1 MSKSTSQKTQKTQNM
16 QKKIKMIGGDGE
28 VTPDNIIDFVI
39 QTSPESGDDDLGMIA
54 GALNYGSNALDSA
67 QNALVTAKNVTD
79 AAVDIGGKVV
89 EKTIQLKDPAIEA
102 GKQATQQAINTVQT
116 TYENAKS
123 FPSKAQILSFDSVGH
138 ALGLDKNGINLSQQ
152 TPEQITAQLKN
163 LNDTFKSPAFQKE
176 LNKLTIEASKQVAV
190 FGDAAKEPLKD
201 ASNAGVEIAANAA
214 DKMIEQS
221 AQLVLNAIG
230 IVPVVGEVLSA
241 VRAVDNLIKMGVL
254 SIDAATKSA
263 TIVGDASKKIS
274 DNIEQAQQAA
284 AVAMPEMPEM
294 PEMPV
299 PTTIPSMPDMSVPPM
314 PSTNKVGG
322 RGSKKTLR
330 AMKKE
335 SNEILKRVNK
345 SIKEHVVGMGATKTR
360 KTHFKNKTKRVRR
373 N

>member
-1 MSKSTSQKTQKTQNM
+1 MSNPNPNPKSKKT
-16 QKKIKMIGGDGE
+16 QKKIKMAGGGGGGD
-28 VTPDNIIDFVI
+28 TPDNIIDYVI
-39 QTSPESGDDDLGMIA
+39 QTSPESGDDLGMIA

-67 QNALVTAKNVTD
+67 QNALATAKNVT
-79 AAVDIGGKVV
+79 ATAVDIGGKVV
-89 EKTIQLKDPAIEA
+89 EKTMQLKDPAIEA

-138 ALGLDKNGINLSQQ
+138 ALGLDKNGKNLSQQ
-152 TPEQITAQLKN
+152 TPEEIAAQLKN

-176 LNKLTIEASKQVAV
+176 LNKLTVEASKQVAV
-190 FGDAAKEPLKD
+190 FGEAAKEPLKD

-284 AVAMPEMPEM
+284 TDAA
-294 PEMPV
+294 
-299 PTTIPSMPDMSVPPM
+299 PSMPQM
-314 PSTNKVGG
+314 PSAPSIPVPNQVGG
-322 RGSKKTLR
+322 HGCGPKKTLR

-335 SNEILKRVNK
+335 SKEILKRVNK

-360 KTHFKNKTKRVRR
+360 KTHFKNKTKRIRH